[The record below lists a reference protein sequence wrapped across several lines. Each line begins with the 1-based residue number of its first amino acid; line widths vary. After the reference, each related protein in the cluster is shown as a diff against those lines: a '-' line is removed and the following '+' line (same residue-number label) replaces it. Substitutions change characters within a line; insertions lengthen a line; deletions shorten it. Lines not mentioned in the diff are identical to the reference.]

1 MNIYG
6 VTGKDNEMYY
16 KIIALTIN
24 KRESKRH
31 LYSMEFILEYVSSH
45 LTKSQLHKTE
55 ITILYNPYGEYYN
68 IRIYTL
74 CCRIVQKLVNEAREI
89 LNKEYS
95 R

>member
-1 MNIYG
+1 
-6 VTGKDNEMYY
+6 MYY
-16 KIIALTIN
+16 KIVGLTIN

-45 LTKSQLHKTE
+45 LTKSQLNKTQFS
-55 ITILYNPYGEYYN
+55 ISYNPYGEYYN
-68 IRIYTL
+68 IRFYTF
-74 CCRIVQKLVNEAREI
+74 CCRIVQKLVGEAREI